1 MPPRL
6 QSLRLPAQSP
16 LSLITSTPCNA
27 QRRTM
32 RSILKPPP
40 KPSRFNQAAQPKAL
54 SKSAAL
60 KRKEYTT
67 PHRTGVLATKKGMSV
82 VWDEEKGVRIPCTV
96 LQLDRNQVVALKT
109 RERHGYY
116 AVQMGFGYRH
126 PDNCTRQELGHY
138 AGAKVSPKQA
148 LMEFKVKGHEGLL
161 PVGSLVGPTWFKV
174 GQYVDTRSK
183 NRGMGF
189 AGVSSVP
196 PF

>member
-1 MPPRL
+1 
-6 QSLRLPAQSP
+6 
-16 LSLITSTPCNA
+16 
-27 QRRTM
+27 M

-40 KPSRFNQAAQPKAL
+40 KPSRFDQAAPPKAL
-54 SKSAAL
+54 SKASAL

-67 PHRTGVLATKKGMSV
+67 PHRTGVLAKKKGMSV
-82 VWDEEKGVRIPCTV
+82 VWDAEKGVRIPCTV
-96 LQLDRNQVVALKT
+96 LQLDRNQVVSHKT

-148 LMEFKVKGHEGLL
+148 LMEFKVRGIEGLI
-161 PVGSLVGPTWFKV
+161 PVGTVVGPTWFRV
-174 GQYVDTRSK
+174 GQFVDTRSK

-189 AGVSSVP
+189 AGVSFVGHCGHEEPSQGTASVSD
-196 PF
+196 FSYRV